1 MQAKRYAPLLPITA
15 MAAALAVSTGCNLY
29 RANKA
34 FDEGKYEEAARAYSR
49 LVQQNPSNVKA
60 KMGYKRSA
68 VLAAEMHL
76 LNAKEAEKK
85 GQMDV
90 VEREVMLALRFD
102 PQNSVAIEWI
112 AAIEEAKLRDE
123 AMENIDE
130 DLKAIRTRVESEPV
144 IKLAPK
150 EPSLQDFTILNQPL
164 KQVFRVLEKSFDI
177 SFIFHNTFAQGVDTP
192 IQISTKNMSLERIL
206 DTLALQNDL
215 YYRYIDSKTV
225 MVFKGGAN
233 AAQRA
238 EFENQQYKTIYLDNA
253 KPQDTATTLTRLLG
267 QSQKIQITP
276 DNRLNAL
283 IVKGRPNDIKL
294 VTKMVRQ
301 LDKAKAEV
309 MVYIELLEVTE
320 SSMEQVGL
328 MPVMTPG
335 GEGVYKMGATI
346 DNSGGPNIN
355 KGAIRITKSDV
366 RFLFP
371 SLQLDALK
379 TSGEAKMAAR
389 QNMRIASDA
398 SATFNFG
405 DKIFVVTGTPT
416 SGATSSQMSQ
426 LQQAYSGYSLPYGNN
441 YQQQD
446 VGVKI
451 QITPRVHHNGD
462 ITLDLKSEV
471 TSLKASNNPDRP
483 HIGQRKLDTEVRMQ
497 NGETIIFGG
506 LLREDE
512 VKAKKGVWGLADIPI
527 IGKLLGN
534 NRKDVSKTDVLLTV
548 RCVIVR
554 KPDLR
559 EEDFRPFDPDF
570 TALQEELEA
579 ELRANRLRD
588 AKKSTEKEKDK
599 DKDQAAEAKAPPPQE
614 APPAQSRQRKSGE
627 GKDSVQKGQLG
638 EALGAKAAGEAERSA
653 EGRTE
658 SPAENPAEKQAE
670 KQAEKP
676 LAESELYL
684 FMTPITSQLPK
695 GEKQRITMMVS
706 GGRGVTS
713 GELIFRI
720 DPKLKMHGVSGAD
733 FLLNEGGNI
742 TSETT
747 EDGLV
752 KITFKRATSSSDSG
766 TMLSMEL
773 EGLEKGNSAVMVEA
787 YKCYMGGNR
796 ISAQIQNALIEID

>member
-1 MQAKRYAPLLPITA
+1 MQARRLTSLLPITA
-15 MAAALAVSTGCNLY
+15 LAAVLVISTGCNLY

-60 KMGYKRSA
+60 KMGYKRAA

-76 LNAKEAEKK
+76 LNAREAEKK
-85 GQMDV
+85 GRADV
-90 VEREVMLALRFD
+90 VETEVLMALRFD
-102 PQNSVAIEWI
+102 PQNSVAIDWI
-112 AAIEEAKLRDE
+112 AAIEEAKQRNE
-123 AMENIDE
+123 ALDADE
-130 DLKAIRTRVESEPV
+130 DLKTMRTRVESEPV

-150 EPSLQDFTILNQPL
+150 EPSLSEFTIPNQPL
-164 KQVFRVLEKSFDI
+164 KQVFKILEKSFDI
-177 SFIFHNTFAQGVDTP
+177 SFIFHSTFAQGVDTP
-192 IQISTKNMSLERIL
+192 IQIATRNMSLERIM

-225 MVFKGGAN
+225 MVFKGGGN

-267 QSQKIQITP
+267 QSQRIQITP

-309 MVYIELLEVTE
+309 MAYIELLEVTE

-335 GEGVYKMGATI
+335 GDGIYKIGATI

-355 KGAIRITKSDV
+355 KGGVRISKHDIRY
-366 RFLFP
+366 LFP

-379 TSGEAKMAAR
+379 SSGDAKMAAR

-405 DKIFVVTGTPT
+405 EKIFVVTGTPT
-416 SGATSSQMSQ
+416 SSSVNSAMSSQ
-426 LQQAYSGYSLPYGNN
+426 LQSYGYNLPYGNN

-471 TSLKASNNPDRP
+471 TSLNASSNADRP
-483 HIGQRKLDTEVRMQ
+483 NIGQRKLDTEVRMQ

-512 VKAKKGVWGLADIPI
+512 TKSKKGVWGIADIPL
-527 IGKLLGN
+527 IGKLLSN
-534 NRKDVSKTDVLLTV
+534 NQKTVSKTDVLLTV

-559 EEDFRPFDPDF
+559 EDDFRPFDPDF

-579 ELRANRLRD
+579 ERRANRLKD
-588 AKKSTEKEKDK
+588 ARKAIEKEKEQAAEAAKAAAQQQEQPPQPRQRPTPKPETRDKDK
-599 DKDQAAEAKAPPPQE
+599 DKTQPKTEPSKPAAPTEAKAEP
-614 APPAQSRQRKSGE
+614 KT
-627 GKDSVQKGQLG
+627 
-638 EALGAKAAGEAERSA
+638 AAD
-653 EGRTE
+653 TE
-658 SPAENPAEKQAE
+658 KPAEKT
-670 KQAEKP
+670 AEKP
-676 LAESELYL
+676 PEQPLAQSELYL
-684 FMTPITSQLPK
+684 FLMPITSQLPK
-695 GEKQRITMMVS
+695 GEMQRINMMVS

-713 GELIFRI
+713 GEFIMRI
-720 DPKLKMHGVSGAD
+720 DPKLKLHRVTAAD
-733 FLLNEGGNI
+733 FLLNESGSI
-742 TSETT
+742 TSDPQ
-747 EDGLV
+747 EDGTV
-752 KITFKRATSSSDSG
+752 KVTFNRTSSSSDSG
-766 TMLSMEL
+766 IMLSLDL
-773 EGLEKGNSAVMVEA
+773 ETLEKGNAAIMVDA
-787 YKCYMGGNR
+787 YKCFMGANR

>member
-1 MQAKRYAPLLPITA
+1 MKTDGYMMPPKRHTPLLPITA
-15 MAAALAVSTGCNLY
+15 LAAILAVSTGCNLY

-34 FDEGKYEEAARAYSR
+34 FDEGKYEEAAHAYSR

-68 VLAAEMHL
+68 VLAAEGYL
-76 LNAKEAEKK
+76 LQAKEAEKR
-85 GQMDV
+85 GHSEV
-90 VEREVMLALRFD
+90 VQENIIRALRFD
-102 PQNSVAIEWI
+102 PQNSVALDWL
-112 AAIEEAKLRDE
+112 AAIEEAKFRDE
-123 AMENIDE
+123 SLKTLDE
-130 DLKAIRTRVESEPV
+130 DLRAIRNRVESEPI
-144 IKLAPK
+144 IKLDPK
-150 EPSLQDFTILNQPL
+150 EPTLNEFVMNNQPL
-164 KQVFRVLEKSFDI
+164 KQVFKVLEKHFDI
-177 SFIFHNTFAQGVDTP
+177 TFLFHNQFSQGADAP
-192 IQISTKNMSLERIL
+192 IQFSAKSMSLERIL

-215 YYRYIDSKTV
+215 YYRYIDTKTV

-253 KPQDTATTLTRLLG
+253 KPQDIATTLQRLLG
-267 QSQKIQITP
+267 QSQRIQLTP
-276 DNRLNAL
+276 DNRLNAI
-283 IVKGRPNDIKL
+283 IVKGRPNDVKL
-294 VTKMVRQ
+294 VTRMARQ

-309 MVYIELLEVTE
+309 MVYVELLEVTE

-328 MPVMTPG
+328 MPVLSPG
-335 GEGVYKMGATI
+335 GEGIYKIGATI

-355 KGAIRITKSDV
+355 KGAIRISKEDI

-371 SLQLDALK
+371 SIQLDALK

-416 SGATSSQMSQ
+416 TSSASSALSQQ
-426 LQQAYSGYSLPYGNN
+426 LQGYGYNNLPYGNN

-451 QITPRVHHNGD
+451 QITPRVHHNDD

-471 TSLKASNNPDRP
+471 TSLKASANADRP
-483 HIGQRKLDTEVRMQ
+483 DIGQRKLDTEVRMQ

-512 VKAKKGVWGLADIPI
+512 QKSKKGIWGLADIPL
-527 IGKLLGN
+527 IGKLVSN
-534 NRKDVSKTDVLLTV
+534 NRKDISKTDVLLTV

-579 ELRANRLRD
+579 ELRANRLLEARQNAERERANAAAAESTPPSPAQPPASRQTEETQTNISGAATQQQTTD
-588 AKKSTEKEKDK
+588 ATRSTEVATENKAEK
-599 DKDQAAEAKAPPPQE
+599 
-614 APPAQSRQRKSGE
+614 R
-627 GKDSVQKGQLG
+627 
-638 EALGAKAAGEAERSA
+638 
-653 EGRTE
+653 
-658 SPAENPAEKQAE
+658 PAE
-670 KQAEKP
+670 
-676 LAESELYL
+676 SDL
-684 FMTPITSQLPK
+684 FLFLSPITSQIST
-695 GEKQRITMMVS
+695 GERRQINMMVS

-713 GELIFRI
+713 GEFVFRI
-720 DPKLKMHGVSGAD
+720 DPKLKLHGVTGAD
-733 FLLNEGGNI
+733 FLINEGGNI
-742 TSETT
+742 ISGPIV
-747 EDGLV
+747 DGL
-752 KITFKRATSSSDSG
+752 ITVSFQRKTAASGSG
-766 TMLSMEL
+766 TLLTLDL
-773 EGLEKGNSAVMVEA
+773 EATEKGNAAIMVDA
-787 YKCYMGGNR
+787 YKCFMSGNP
-796 ISAQIQNALIEID
+796 ITAQIQNALIEIE